1 MPLSASPHGGSL
13 CLTSLWLSVCLTSWW
28 LSASPHCG
36 SLPHLT
42 VALCLPHLTVAL
54 PHFSVALCL
63 TSLWLSASPHC
74 GSLFASPHC
83 GSLFASPHCSSLRL
97 FASPHCGSLCLTSLC
112 SLCLTS
118 LWLSLPHLTVA
129 LSASP
134 HCGSLLA
141 SPHCGSLR
149 LFASPHCGSL
159 CLTSLWLSLPH
170 PTVALC
176 LTSLWLSASPDRDC
190 LTSLWLCVSV
200 CITSLWL
207 SLYHLT
213 VAMFA
218 LPHCGS
224 LSVCLTWQW
233 LYLCLTWRWLP
244 SSPDSGSLFCLT
256 LLWLSLFASLHNG
269 SLLLC
274 VWCWSCSLSTSKC
287 THHTAQD
294 VSPGCPSEHELLT
307 QLLASVLMPSSP
319 PPLLI
324 SLSFHSCTLP
334 VALFVPVLVPAS
346 SNFQYLIYKCKLKGD
361 VLSYTLVLLSGTN
374 FLCMLEINAATIST
388 FKSTLKTYLFILQEW
403 FASWLSPVSGVTKWW
418 AWVNLFL
425 SIFVLWRKTL
435 CNFCALLSLPI
446 YVLRYL
452 NIRVWISEIAIII
465 IINDVWLSPLVS
477 NFWWWWSCL

>member
-1 MPLSASPHGGSL
+1 MPLIIPSTPTVTPAGEGDPDLPVGIASQGISL
-13 CLTSLWLSVCLTSWW
+13 FATTHSSC
-28 LSASPHCG
+28 
-36 SLPHLT
+36 
-42 VALCLPHLTVAL
+42 LCLPHLTVAL
-54 PHFSVALCL
+54 CFIWQCISLPHLMVA
-63 TSLWLSASPHC
+63 LSASPHC

-83 GSLFASPHCSSLRL
+83 GSLFASPHCGFASLHCGSLPHLTVALCLPHLTVALCLPHLTVALRL
-97 FASPHCGSLCLTSLC
+97 FASPHCSSLCLTSLC

-134 HCGSLLA
+134 HCGSLCLT
-141 SPHCGSLR
+141 SLW
-149 LFASPHCGSL
+149 LSACLTSL
-159 CLTSLWLSLPH
+159 WLSQTVCLTSLWLSLPH
-170 PTVALC
+170 LTVALPASPHC
-176 LTSLWLSASPDRDC
+176 GSASPHC
-190 LTSLWLCVSV
+190 GSLPHLTVTASPHCGSVSV
-200 CITSLWL
+200 FASPHCG

-218 LPHCGS
+218 SPHCGS

-244 SSPDSGSLFCLT
+244 SSPDSGSFFCLT

-361 VLSYTLVLLSGTN
+361 CVFLYTGPS
-374 FLCMLEINAATIST
+374 
-388 FKSTLKTYLFILQEW
+388 
-403 FASWLSPVSGVTKWW
+403 
-418 AWVNLFL
+418 
-425 SIFVLWRKTL
+425 
-435 CNFCALLSLPI
+435 
-446 YVLRYL
+446 
-452 NIRVWISEIAIII
+452 VWH
-465 IINDVWLSPLVS
+465 
-477 NFWWWWSCL
+477 